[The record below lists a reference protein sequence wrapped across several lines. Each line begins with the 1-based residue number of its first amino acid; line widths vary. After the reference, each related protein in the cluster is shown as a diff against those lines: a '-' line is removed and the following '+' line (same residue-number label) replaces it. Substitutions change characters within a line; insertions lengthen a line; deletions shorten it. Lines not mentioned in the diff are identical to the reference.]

1 MTYEIHEDNMPRLEK
16 KLTRICNKCR
26 KYGCEFRFEKT
37 GEIYRDVFVCDENG
51 RIIIGLDGEP
61 VIVKAR
67 FVIVE
72 VEGIAKLNDWR
83 FIATLEHTQSG
94 NIINK
99 CPDAKEIE
107 VPKRYYNINPVCE
120 HCNSKRAR
128 KNTYIVMN
136 TKTGEFKQVGKSCLA
151 DFTGG
156 LSAEAVARYLSM
168 FEELLECES
177 IQEGHHYKMYI
188 ETEDFLRCVAETI
201 RCFGYTRSVEDRSTR
216 ERAYQYYAFHKGFLA
231 SIYHDIVI
239 EELSQTDFDF
249 NSKTSAEY
257 AHNALEWIRG
267 LDESELSGNYM
278 HNLSTVCNLEYISS
292 SHYGILV
299 SLFPTFDKELVKQAE
314 QAEREKKAKKESEN
328 SEYVG
333 EIKQRIKIT
342 VSAARCLTSWE
353 SEFGTVRLWKI
364 VDEKGNIF
372 IWKTSKMLPDVIKE
386 IVGTVKDHKMFR
398 GVKQTELTRCR
409 I

>member
-136 TKTGEFKQVGKSCLA
+136 TFQFLN
-151 DFTGG
+151 
-156 LSAEAVARYLSM
+156 RYH
-168 FEELLECES
+168 
-177 IQEGHHYKMYI
+177 Q
-188 ETEDFLRCVAETI
+188 
-201 RCFGYTRSVEDRSTR
+201 
-216 ERAYQYYAFHKGFLA
+216 
-231 SIYHDIVI
+231 
-239 EELSQTDFDF
+239 
-249 NSKTSAEY
+249 
-257 AHNALEWIRG
+257 NAL
-267 LDESELSGNYM
+267 
-278 HNLSTVCNLEYISS
+278 
-292 SHYGILV
+292 
-299 SLFPTFDKELVKQAE
+299 K
-314 QAEREKKAKKESEN
+314 
-328 SEYVG
+328 
-333 EIKQRIKIT
+333 
-342 VSAARCLTSWE
+342 
-353 SEFGTVRLWKI
+353 
-364 VDEKGNIF
+364 
-372 IWKTSKMLPDVIKE
+372 
-386 IVGTVKDHKMFR
+386 
-398 GVKQTELTRCR
+398 
-409 I
+409 